1 MIILIRYSQVSTPY
15 SLLPTPYSLLPTPYS
30 LLPTPYS
37 LLPKKMST
45 IDPETYRYFL
55 GEAQDLLQ
63 VIEQHLLA
71 LKPDKPKN
79 QLYDLMRATHT
90 LKGAAAN
97 VQQDTIKSVAHYLE
111 DVFRAMLAPEA
122 TIDTELETL
131 LFEGYQCL
139 RMALTAEMTGEL
151 SKNTEIINRAAGVF
165 AKLQAKLG
173 DCFDYQASL
182 PTSAE
187 LGFDIVQS
195 IFEVGVKQ
203 RIDHLASLLKVES
216 SEGLQVG
223 RLKVE
228 SSEGL
233 QVGRLDVESSE
244 GLQVGRLDV
253 ESSEG
258 LQVGR
263 LDVESSEGL
272 QVGRLQVESF
282 PDNLEPWSK
291 GHATRTTNTN
301 LQPNHLQP
309 WPIGHATR
317 TTETN
322 LQPNHL
328 QPPTQTN
335 LQPNHLQPPTE
346 TNLQPANLQ
355 PWPIGHATRTT
366 ETNLQPWP
374 IGHAT
379 RTTPDYDKATLIEIA
394 DTLREQAEI
403 FVGLGESLSLP
414 GFKAIA
420 EHTLR
425 ALDAQP
431 EQVME
436 IAKIA
441 LRNFQEA
448 HTAVLAGD
456 RTRGGN
462 PSLPLQQL
470 AGSQEELQVEG
481 SPSLQ
486 VEGWKVEGWNVEGCL
501 ENLGQK
507 ATLREQPATQTQLGQ
522 KATLSEQPSTQTNL
536 KPATETNLQPANLQP
551 ANLQP
556 ANLGQKATLRE
567 QPSPPIDE
575 LLEETFGNISLAQ
588 EQANQVFP
596 EEESLEPDSIL
607 PDSIFPDTIF
617 LDESSET
624 LATDNLNQAQTDP
637 KQESELAV
645 NPESVKELKEISIS
659 PSDRESAEAGVPL
672 LADGSIKTSATVRVD
687 LDGLKHLSHLV
698 GELLINQNQLGWQ
711 DENCQGVVEKLSNW
725 LKQHRQTLTQL
736 RTQLKKHSS
745 DQQISKLWDSAWE
758 ETLQLTQATED
769 LSLLATTAAAS
780 VEREQRLSNQ
790 LRDTLQSVRTIPL
803 EHLLKSFPS
812 MVQQLSNVHH
822 KSAELT
828 LSVTNVLID
837 KTIANHLYD
846 ALLHLV
852 RNGFD
857 HGIESS
863 EVRQERGKPAIGKIE
878 IRAFYQGNRTII
890 EVTDDGQGLDLEKIY
905 NRAVETN
912 LLSVEHLEAL
922 GESPEPNQLLDLLC
936 QPGFSTVSQINEL
949 SGRGI
954 GLDVVRSQLQR
965 INGRV
970 KVRFQP
976 GQGTTFC
983 LQIQEALRN
992 ARVLVVQASQGVY
1005 GFVAN
1010 DIEQIV
1016 LPASEQIQ
1024 MVSDQKILN
1033 WHHRGNEYSTPVYQ
1047 LSSLLEYSSQQVST
1061 LPAWNPL
1068 LTKPQQINPVLLMNT
1083 GEAWVGLE
1091 VEQVL
1096 EEQELVIKQL
1106 SNAIAYPPYVYGC
1119 SILADGRLTL
1129 VIDGTGLL
1137 NYVQQLP
1144 QSQRSLLKVGRL
1156 KVGRL
1161 KVEGSEELK
1170 VGRLKV
1176 EGSEELKVSRLK
1188 VEGSEELKVSRLKVE
1203 GSEELKVSRL
1213 NVVRVRAASALP
1225 KAWPKGQGFPDKLQP
1240 NHRQADNLPYSN
1252 AKGEQ
1257 PDNLQPNNLQPANLP
1272 YSNAKGEQPGN
1283 LSKTFLVVDDSITE
1297 RQNLSLIL
1305 ERNGNQVLQAK
1316 DGLEAIELLR
1326 KSNGVDLIICD
1337 LEMPRLNGLEFLSLS
1352 HQEPVLADIPIIML
1366 TSRSQEKYKQLATEL
1381 GAMAYLTKPYLDE
1394 DILATLTNVLRM
1406 KDELYIAKGTGNRE
1420 QGTGNRE

>member
-30 LLPTPYS
+30 LLP
-37 LLPKKMST
+37 KKMST
-45 IDPETYRYFL
+45 IDPETYQYFL

-63 VIEQHLLA
+63 VIEQDLLA
-71 LKPDKPKN
+71 LTPDKPKN

-131 LFEGYQCL
+131 MFEGYQCL

-151 SKNTEIINRAAGVF
+151 NKNTEIINRAAGVF

-173 DCFDYQASL
+173 NCFDYQASL

-195 IFEVGVKQ
+195 IFELGVKQ
-203 RIDHLASLLKVES
+203 RIDHLASLLKV
-216 SEGLQVG
+216 G
-223 RLKVE
+223 RLFAKRGLLAKVE

-233 QVGRLDVESSE
+233 QVDRLFAKRGQKAKVESSQ
-244 GLQVGRLDV
+244 GLQVGRLFAKR
-253 ESSEG
+253 G
-258 LQVGR
+258 QKAK
-263 LDVESSEGL
+263 
-272 QVGRLQVESF
+272 VESF
-282 PDNLEPWSK
+282 PDNLQPS
-291 GHATRTTNTN
+291 TNTN
-301 LQPNHLQP
+301 LGQKATLREQPSTN
-309 WPIGHATR
+309 
-317 TTETN
+317 TN
-322 LQPNHL
+322 LGQKATLREQPSTN
-328 QPPTQTN
+328 TN
-335 LQPNHLQPPTE
+335 LGQKATLREQPSTQ
-346 TNLQPANLQ
+346 TNLQPANLE
-355 PWPIGHATRTT
+355 PP
-366 ETNLQPWP
+366 
-374 IGHAT
+374 
-379 RTTPDYDKATLIEIA
+379 TPDHDKATLIEIA
-394 DTLREQAEI
+394 ETLREQGEI
-403 FVGLGESLSLP
+403 FVGLGESLNLP

-420 EHTLR
+420 EHTLK
-425 ALDAQP
+425 ALDANP

-441 LRNFQEA
+441 LTNFQEA

-462 PSLPLQQL
+462 PSLALQQL
-470 AGSQEELQVEG
+470 AGSQEELQVVREAWPIG
-481 SPSLQ
+481 Q
-486 VEGWKVEGWNVEGCL
+486 GWNVEGSQSL
-501 ENLGQK
+501 KVEGSQSLKVEGSQSLNVVREAWPIGHATRTTNTNLPYSNAKG
-507 ATLREQPATQTQLGQ
+507 
-522 KATLSEQPSTQTNL
+522 EQPSTNN
-536 KPATETNLQPANLQP
+536 NLQPSTNNNLQP
-551 ANLQP
+551 STNNNL
-556 ANLGQKATLRE
+556 

-588 EQANQVFP
+588 EQGNQVFP
-596 EEESLEPDSIL
+596 EEEYLEPDSIL

-617 LDESSET
+617 LDEYSET
-624 LATDNLNQAQTDP
+624 VATDNLNQAQTDP

-645 NPESVKELKEISIS
+645 NPESAKELNQISIS
-659 PSDRESAEAGVPL
+659 PPDRESAEAGVPL

-687 LDGLKHLSHLV
+687 LESLKHLSHLV

-745 DQQISKLWDSAWE
+745 NQQISKLWDSAWE

-780 VEREQRLSNQ
+780 VEREQRLSTQ

-822 KSAELT
+822 KSAKLT
-828 LSVTNVLID
+828 LSVTNVLVD

-905 NRAVETN
+905 HRAVETN

-1010 DIEQIV
+1010 EIEQIL

-1047 LSSLLEYSSQQVST
+1047 LLSLLEYSSQQGST
-1061 LPAWNPL
+1061 VPAWNPL
-1068 LTKPQQINPVLLMNT
+1068 LTKPQEINPILLMNT
-1083 GEAWVGLE
+1083 GEGWVGLE

-1119 SILADGRLTL
+1119 SILADGRLIL

-1137 NYVQQLP
+1137 KYVQQLH
-1144 QSQRSLLKVGRL
+1144 QSQRSLL

-1213 NVVRVRAASALP
+1213 KVEGSEELKVSRLKVEGSEELKVSRLNVVRVRAAEAEGHATRTALP

-1240 NHRQADNLPYSN
+1240 NHRQPDNLPYSN

-1283 LSKTFLVVDDSITE
+1283 LYKTFLVVDDSITE

-1326 KSNGVDLIICD
+1326 KSDGVDLIICD
-1337 LEMPRLNGLEFLSLS
+1337 LEMPRLNGIEFRVIALKESDKIRVHLSFVRLK
-1352 HQEPVLADIPIIML
+1352 L
-1366 TSRSQEKYKQLATEL
+1366 K
-1381 GAMAYLTKPYLDE
+1381 
-1394 DILATLTNVLRM
+1394 
-1406 KDELYIAKGTGNRE
+1406 IAR
-1420 QGTGNRE
+1420 

>member
-1 MIILIRYSQVSTPY
+1 MVFATSNYKVNSSFLPR
-15 SLLPTPYSLLPTPYS
+15 LPTPDSRLPTPD
-30 LLPTPYS
+30 P

-45 IDPETYRYFL
+45 IDPETYQYFL

-63 VIEQHLLA
+63 VIEQNLLA
-71 LKPDKPKN
+71 LTPNKPKN

-97 VQQDTIKSVAHYLE
+97 VRQDTIKSVAHYLE

-203 RIDHLASLLKVES
+203 RIDHLASLLKVGRLQVEGS
-216 SEGLQVG
+216 QGLQVS
-223 RLKVE
+223 RLNVE
-228 SSEGL
+228 SSQGL
-233 QVGRLDVESSE
+233 QVDRLK
-244 GLQVGRLDV
+244 
-253 ESSEG
+253 
-258 LQVGR
+258 
-263 LDVESSEGL
+263 
-272 QVGRLQVESF
+272 VESF
-282 PDNLEPWSK
+282 PDNLEP
-291 GHATRTTNTN
+291 TLRERQRRTTNTN
-301 LQPNHLQP
+301 LQPS
-309 WPIGHATR
+309 
-317 TTETN
+317 
-322 LQPNHL
+322 
-328 QPPTQTN
+328 
-335 LQPNHLQPPTE
+335 TE
-346 TNLQPANLQ
+346 TNLQPANLEPTLRERQ
-355 PWPIGHATRTT
+355 RRTT
-366 ETNLQPWP
+366 NTNLQPS
-374 IGHAT
+374 
-379 RTTPDYDKATLIEIA
+379 TPDYDKAKLIEIA
-394 DTLREQAEI
+394 ETLREQGEI
-403 FVGLGESLSLP
+403 FVGLGESLNLP

-420 EHTLR
+420 EHTLK
-425 ALDAQP
+425 ALDAHP

-448 HTAVLAGD
+448 HTVVLAGD

-462 PSLPLQQL
+462 PSLPLQEL
-470 AGSQEELQVEG
+470 AGSQEELQVVREAWPKGQGGKVEG
-481 SPSLQ
+481 SQSLK
-486 VEGWKVEGWNVEGCL
+486 VEGSQSLKVEGSQSLNVEGWNVEGFPDKL
-501 ENLGQK
+501 
-507 ATLREQPATQTQLGQ
+507 
-522 KATLSEQPSTQTNL
+522 QPSTNTNL
-536 KPATETNLQPANLQP
+536 QPSTNTNLQPSTNTNLQPSTNTNLQPSTNTNLQPANLQP
-551 ANLQP
+551 ANL
-556 ANLGQKATLRE
+556 KSATAL
-567 QPSPPIDE
+567 DE
-575 LLEETFGNISLAQ
+575 LLEETFGNIPLAQ
-588 EQANQVFP
+588 QQTNQVFP
-596 EEESLEPDSIL
+596 EEESLEGDSIL

-624 LATDNLNQAQTDP
+624 VATDNLNQAQTDS

-645 NPESVKELKEISIS
+645 NSESGKEVNQISMS
-659 PSDRESAEAGVPL
+659 PPDRESGEAGVPS
-672 LADGSIKTSATVRVD
+672 LAEGSIKTSATVRVD
-687 LDGLKHLSHLV
+687 LDSLKHLSHLV

-725 LKQHRQTLTQL
+725 LKQHRHTLTQL

-745 DQQISKLWDSAWE
+745 NQQISRLWDSAWE

-780 VEREQRLSNQ
+780 VEREQRLSTQ

-863 EVRQERGKPAIGKIE
+863 EVRQQRGKPAIGKIE

-970 KVRFQP
+970 KIRFQP

-1005 GFVAN
+1005 GFVGN
-1010 DIEQIV
+1010 DIEHIV

-1068 LTKPQQINPVLLMNT
+1068 LTKPQEINPILLMAT
-1083 GEAWVGLE
+1083 GEGWVGLE

-1106 SNAIAYPPYVYGC
+1106 SNAIAYPSYVYGC

-1144 QSQRSLLKVGRL
+1144 QSQPSLFQVGSSQSLKVS
-1156 KVGRL
+1156 RL
-1161 KVEGSEELK
+1161 KVEGSQ
-1170 VGRLKV
+1170 
-1176 EGSEELKVSRLK
+1176 ELKVSRLK
-1188 VEGSEELKVSRLKVE
+1188 VEGSQELKVSRLKV
-1203 GSEELKVSRL
+1203 
-1213 NVVRVRAASALP
+1213 VRE
-1225 KAWPKGQGFPDKLQP
+1225 AWPFGQGFPDKLQAD
-1240 NHRQADNLPYSN
+1240 HR
-1252 AKGEQ
+1252 Q
-1257 PDNLQPNNLQPANLP
+1257 PDNLQPDNLQPANL
-1272 YSNAKGEQPGN
+1272 QPANLQPANLQPANLQPANLQPANLQPANLQPANLQPANLQPANLQPAN

-1326 KSNGVDLIICD
+1326 KSDGVDLIICD

-1352 HQEPVLADIPIIML
+1352 HQEPALADIPIIML

-1381 GAMAYLTKPYLDE
+1381 GAMAYVTKPYLDE
-1394 DILATLTNVLRM
+1394 EILATINKAVSGQRSAVSCQTN
-1406 KDELYIAKGTGNRE
+1406 A
-1420 QGTGNRE
+1420 

>member
-1 MIILIRYSQVSTPY
+1 MRRIFVQVSY
-15 SLLPTPYSLLPTPYS
+15 PYS

-45 IDPETYRYFL
+45 IDPETYQYFL

-71 LKPDKPKN
+71 LTPDKPKN

-97 VQQDTIKSVAHYLE
+97 VRQETIKSVAHYLE

-203 RIDHLASLLKVES
+203 RIDHLASLLKV
-216 SEGLQVG
+216 GRLQVG

-233 QVGRLDVESSE
+233 QVGRLDVESS
-244 GLQVGRLDV
+244 Q
-253 ESSEG
+253 
-258 LQVGR
+258 
-263 LDVESSEGL
+263 GL
-272 QVGRLQVESF
+272 QVGRLQVESSQGLQVDRLKVESF
-282 PDNLEPWSK
+282 PDNLEPWPI

-301 LQPNHLQP
+301 LPYSNAKGEQPSTN
-309 WPIGHATR
+309 
-317 TTETN
+317 TN
-322 LQPNHL
+322 LPYSNAKGEQPSTN
-328 QPPTQTN
+328 TN
-335 LQPNHLQPPTE
+335 LPYSNAKGEQPSTN
-346 TNLQPANLQ
+346 TNLGQKATLSAKPTLREREQPANLE
-355 PWPIGHATRTT
+355 PP
-366 ETNLQPWP
+366 
-374 IGHAT
+374 
-379 RTTPDYDKATLIEIA
+379 TPDTDKATLIEIA

-403 FVGLGESLSLP
+403 FVGLGESLNLP

-420 EHTLR
+420 ENTLK
-425 ALDAQP
+425 ALDANP
-431 EQVME
+431 EQVMA

-441 LRNFQEA
+441 LTNFQEA

-462 PSLPLQQL
+462 PSLALQQL

-481 SPSLQ
+481 CP
-486 VEGWKVEGWNVEGCL
+486 VEGSQSLKVVREAWPKGQGSQSLNVVREAWPKGQGSQSLNVVREAWPKGQGSQSLNVVREAWPKGQGSQSLNVEGWNVEGCL
-501 ENLGQK
+501 ENLEPWPIGH
-507 ATLREQPATQTQLGQ
+507 ATRT
-522 KATLSEQPSTQTNL
+522 TQTNL
-536 KPATETNLQPANLQP
+536 EPSSNNNLQPSTN
-551 ANLQP
+551 N
-556 ANLGQKATLRE
+556 NF
-567 QPSPPIDE
+567 QPSTNIDE

-596 EEESLEPDSIL
+596 EEESLEPDSIP

-624 LATDNLNQAQTDP
+624 VATDNLNQPQTDP
-637 KQESELAV
+637 QQESELAV
-645 NPESVKELKEISIS
+645 NPESGKEVKQISMS
-659 PSDRESAEAGVPL
+659 LPDRESAEADVPS
-672 LADGSIKTSATVRVD
+672 LAEGSIKTSATVRVD
-687 LDGLKHLSHLV
+687 LDSLKHLSHLV

-725 LKQHRQTLTQL
+725 LKQHRHTLTQL
-736 RTQLKKHSS
+736 RTQLKKHSCN
-745 DQQISKLWDSAWE
+745 QQISKLWDSAWE

-780 VEREQRLSNQ
+780 VEREQRLSTQ
-790 LRDTLQSVRTIPL
+790 LRDTLQSAQTIPL

-822 KSAELT
+822 KSAEFT
-828 LSVTNVLID
+828 LSVTNVLVD
-837 KTIANHLYD
+837 KTIADHLYD

-863 EVRQERGKPAIGKIE
+863 EVRQQRGKSAIGKIE

-912 LLSVEHLEAL
+912 LLSIEQLEAL
-922 GESPEPNQLLDLLC
+922 GQSPEPNQLLDLLC

-970 KVRFQP
+970 KVRSQP
-976 GQGTTFC
+976 GLGTTFS

-992 ARVLVVQASQGVY
+992 ARVLVVQANQGVY

-1010 DIEQIV
+1010 DVEQIV

-1033 WHHRGNEYSTPVYQ
+1033 WHHRGNEYSTPIYQ
-1047 LSSLLEYSSQQVST
+1047 LSSLLEDSSQQVST

-1068 LTKPQQINPVLLMNT
+1068 LTKPQEMNPVLLMGT
-1083 GEAWVGLE
+1083 PEGWVGLE

-1106 SNAIAYPPYVYGC
+1106 PNAIAYPPYVYGC

-1144 QSQRSLLKVGRL
+1144 QSQPSLSKVGRL
-1156 KVGRL
+1156 FAKRGLLAKV
-1161 KVEGSEELK
+1161 KGSP
-1170 VGRLKV
+1170 
-1176 EGSEELKVSRLK
+1176 ELKVSRLK
-1188 VEGSEELKVSRLKVE
+1188 V
-1203 GSEELKVSRL
+1203 
-1213 NVVRVRAASALP
+1213 VRE
-1225 KAWPKGQGFPDKLQP
+1225 AWPIGQSSPDKLQP
-1240 NHRQADNLPYSN
+1240 DHRQSDHLPYSK
-1252 AKGEQ
+1252 AKAEQ
-1257 PDNLQPNNLQPANLP
+1257 PANLQPANL
-1272 YSNAKGEQPGN
+1272 QPANLQPANLQPANLQPANLQPANLQPAN

-1305 ERNGNQVLQAK
+1305 ERNGNQVVQAK

-1326 KSNGVDLIICD
+1326 KSHGVDLIICD
-1337 LEMPRLNGLEFLSLS
+1337 LEMPRLNGLELLSLS
-1352 HQEPVLADIPIIML
+1352 HQEPALADIPIIML
-1366 TSRSQEKYKQLATEL
+1366 TSRSQKKYKQLATEL

-1394 DILATLTNVLRM
+1394 EILATINNVLRM
-1406 KDELYIAKGTGNRE
+1406 KDELYIAKGTENRE
-1420 QGTGNRE
+1420 QGIGNRESGIGNRE

>member
-1 MIILIRYSQVSTPY
+1 
-15 SLLPTPYSLLPTPYS
+15 
-30 LLPTPYS
+30 
-37 LLPKKMST
+37 MST
-45 IDPETYRYFL
+45 IDPETYQYFL

-71 LKPDKPKN
+71 LTPNKPKN

-97 VQQDTIKSVAHYLE
+97 VRQETIKSVAHYLE

-203 RIDHLASLLKVES
+203 RIDHLASLLQVDRLDVES
-216 SEGLQVG
+216 SQ
-223 RLKVE
+223 
-228 SSEGL
+228 GL
-233 QVGRLDVESSE
+233 QVGRLDVESSQ
-244 GLQVGRLDV
+244 GLQVDRLN
-253 ESSEG
+253 
-258 LQVGR
+258 
-263 LDVESSEGL
+263 
-272 QVGRLQVESF
+272 VESF
-282 PDNLEPWSK
+282 PDNLQPS
-291 GHATRTTNTN
+291 TNTN
-301 LQPNHLQP
+301 LQPSTN
-309 WPIGHATR
+309 
-317 TTETN
+317 TN
-322 LQPNHL
+322 LEPSTN
-328 QPPTQTN
+328 TN
-335 LQPNHLQPPTE
+335 LEPSTN
-346 TNLQPANLQ
+346 TNLQPA
-355 PWPIGHATRTT
+355 
-366 ETNLQPWP
+366 NLQPWP

-394 DTLREQAEI
+394 ETLREQAEI
-403 FVGLGESLSLP
+403 FVGLGESLNLP

-420 EHTLR
+420 ENTLK
-425 ALDAQP
+425 ALDANP
-431 EQVME
+431 EQVMA

-441 LRNFQEA
+441 LTNFQEA

-462 PSLPLQQL
+462 PSLALQQL
-470 AGSQEELQVEG
+470 AGSEEELQVEG
-481 SPSLQ
+481 SQSLK
-486 VEGWKVEGWNVEGCL
+486 VEGSQSLKVEGSQSLKVEGSQSLKVEGSQSLKVEGWNVEGCL
-501 ENLGQK
+501 ENLEPWPKGH
-507 ATLREQPATQTQLGQ
+507 ATRTTQ
-522 KATLSEQPSTQTNL
+522 
-536 KPATETNLQPANLQP
+536 TNLQPANLQP

-556 ANLGQKATLRE
+556 ANLEPWPKGHATRTTQTNL
-567 QPSPPIDE
+567 QPSTNNNLQPSTNNNLQPSTNNNLQPSTNNNFQPSTNIDE

-596 EEESLEPDSIL
+596 EEESVERDSIL

-624 LATDNLNQAQTDP
+624 VATDNLNQAQTDP
-637 KQESELAV
+637 QQESELAV
-645 NPESVKELKEISIS
+645 NPESGKEVKQISMS
-659 PSDRESAEAGVPL
+659 LPDRESAEADVPS
-672 LADGSIKTSATVRVD
+672 LAEGSIKTSATVRVD
-687 LDGLKHLSHLV
+687 LDSLKHLSHLV

-725 LKQHRQTLTQL
+725 LKQHRHTLTQL

-745 DQQISKLWDSAWE
+745 NQQISKLWDAAWE

-780 VEREQRLSNQ
+780 VEREQRLSTQ
-790 LRDTLQSVRTIPL
+790 LRDTLQSAQTIPL

-822 KSAELT
+822 KSAEFT
-828 LSVTNVLID
+828 LSVTNVLVD
-837 KTIANHLYD
+837 KTIADHLYD

-863 EVRQERGKPAIGKIE
+863 EVRQQRGKSAIGKIE

-912 LLSVEHLEAL
+912 LLSIEQLEAL
-922 GESPEPNQLLDLLC
+922 GQSPEPNQLLDLLC

-970 KVRFQP
+970 KVRSQP
-976 GQGTTFC
+976 GLGTTFS

-992 ARVLVVQASQGVY
+992 ARVLVVQANQGVY

-1010 DIEQIV
+1010 DVEQIV

-1033 WHHRGNEYSTPVYQ
+1033 WHHRGNEYSTPIYQ
-1047 LSSLLEYSSQQVST
+1047 LSSLLEDSSQQVST

-1068 LTKPQQINPVLLMNT
+1068 LTKPQEMNPVLLMGT
-1083 GEAWVGLE
+1083 AEGWVGLE

-1106 SNAIAYPPYVYGC
+1106 PNAIAYPPYVYGC

-1144 QSQRSLLKVGRL
+1144 QSQPSLS
-1156 KVGRL
+1156 
-1161 KVEGSEELK
+1161 KVESSPELK
-1170 VGRLKV
+1170 VN
-1176 EGSEELKVSRLK
+1176 
-1188 VEGSEELKVSRLKVE
+1188 
-1203 GSEELKVSRL
+1203 RL
-1213 NVVRVRAASALP
+1213 NVVREP
-1225 KAWPKGQGFPDKLQP
+1225 WPIGQGFPELKVNRLNVESSPDKLKAD
-1240 NHRQADNLPYSN
+1240 HRQPDH
-1252 AKGEQ
+1252 GQ
-1257 PDNLQPNNLQPANLP
+1257 PATNNNLQPANLQP
-1272 YSNAKGEQPGN
+1272 DHRQPANLQPSTNTNLGQKATLREQPANLQPSTNTNLGQKATLREQPANLQPANLQPANLQPANLQPANLQPSTNTNLQPANLQPANLHGN

-1305 ERNGNQVLQAK
+1305 ERNGNQVVQAK

-1326 KSNGVDLIICD
+1326 KSHGVDLIICD
-1337 LEMPRLNGLEFLSLS
+1337 LEMPRLNGLELLSLS
-1352 HQEPVLADIPIIML
+1352 HQEPALADIPIIML
-1366 TSRSQEKYKQLATEL
+1366 TSRSQKKYKQLATEL

-1394 DILATLTNVLRM
+1394 EILATINNVLRM
-1406 KDELYIAKGTGNRE
+1406 KDELYIAKGTENRE
-1420 QGTGNRE
+1420 QGIGNRE

>member
-1 MIILIRYSQVSTPY
+1 
-15 SLLPTPYSLLPTPYS
+15 
-30 LLPTPYS
+30 
-37 LLPKKMST
+37 MST
-45 IDPETYRYFL
+45 IDPETYQYFL

-71 LKPDKPKN
+71 LTPDKPKN

-97 VQQDTIKSVAHYLE
+97 VRQETIKSVAHYLE

-203 RIDHLASLLKVES
+203 RIDHLASLLKVGSSEGLQVEGWNVEGS
-216 SEGLQVG
+216 SELQVGRLDVEGSEGLQVG
-223 RLKVE
+223 RLDVE
-228 SSEGL
+228 GSEGL
-233 QVGRLDVESSE
+233 QVGRLDVES
-244 GLQVGRLDV
+244 
-253 ESSEG
+253 
-258 LQVGR
+258 
-263 LDVESSEGL
+263 
-272 QVGRLQVESF
+272 F
-282 PDNLEPWSK
+282 PDNLEPATEINLEPSTKTNLPYSNALGEQPNHLEPWPI
-291 GHATRTTNTN
+291 GHASRTTNTN
-301 LQPNHLQP
+301 LQPANLGLLATLREQP
-309 WPIGHATR
+309 S
-317 TTETN
+317 
-322 LQPNHL
+322 
-328 QPPTQTN
+328 TQ
-335 LQPNHLQPPTE
+335 
-346 TNLQPANLQ
+346 TNLQPANLE
-355 PWPIGHATRTT
+355 PST
-366 ETNLQPWP
+366 ETNLEPP
-374 IGHAT
+374 
-379 RTTPDYDKATLIEIA
+379 TPDHDKATLIEIA
-394 DTLREQAEI
+394 ETLREQAEI
-403 FVGLGESLSLP
+403 FVGLGESLNLP

-420 EHTLR
+420 ENTLK
-425 ALDAQP
+425 ALDANP
-431 EQVME
+431 EQVMA

-441 LRNFQEA
+441 LTNFQEA

-462 PSLPLQQL
+462 PSLALQQL

-481 SPSLQ
+481 CP
-486 VEGWKVEGWNVEGCL
+486 VEGSQSLKVVREAWPKGQGSQSLKVVREAWPKGQGSQSLKVVREAWPKGQGSQSLNVEGWNVEGCL
-501 ENLGQK
+501 ENLQPWPKGH
-507 ATLREQPATQTQLGQ
+507 ATRTTQ
-522 KATLSEQPSTQTNL
+522 
-536 KPATETNLQPANLQP
+536 TNLQPANLQP
-551 ANLQP
+551 ANQEP
-556 ANLGQKATLRE
+556 STQTNQEPWPKGHATRTTQTNQE
-567 QPSPPIDE
+567 PSTNNNQEPSTNNNFQPSTNIDE

-596 EEESLEPDSIL
+596 EEESLEPDSIP

-624 LATDNLNQAQTDP
+624 VATDNLNQPQTDP
-637 KQESELAV
+637 QQESELVV
-645 NPESVKELKEISIS
+645 NPESAKEVKQISMS
-659 PSDRESAEAGVPL
+659 PPDRESAEADVPS
-672 LADGSIKTSATVRVD
+672 LAEGSIKTSATVRVD
-687 LDGLKHLSHLV
+687 LDSLKHLSHLV

-725 LKQHRQTLTQL
+725 LKQHRHTLTQL

-745 DQQISKLWDSAWE
+745 NQQISKLWDAAWE

-780 VEREQRLSNQ
+780 VEREQRLSTQ
-790 LRDTLQSVRTIPL
+790 LRDTLQSAQTIPL

-822 KSAELT
+822 KSAEFT
-828 LSVTNVLID
+828 LSVTNVLVD
-837 KTIANHLYD
+837 KTIADHLYD

-863 EVRQERGKPAIGKIE
+863 EVRQQRGKSAIGKIE

-912 LLSVEHLEAL
+912 LLSIEQLEAL
-922 GESPEPNQLLDLLC
+922 GQSPEPNQLLDLLC

-970 KVRFQP
+970 KVRSQA
-976 GQGTTFC
+976 GLGTTFS

-992 ARVLVVQASQGVY
+992 ARVLVVQANQGVY

-1010 DIEQIV
+1010 DVEQIV

-1033 WHHRGNEYSTPVYQ
+1033 WHHRGNEYSTPIYQ
-1047 LSSLLEYSSQQVST
+1047 LSSLLEDSSQQVST

-1068 LTKPQQINPVLLMNT
+1068 LTKPQEMNPVLLMGT
-1083 GEAWVGLE
+1083 AEGWVGLE

-1106 SNAIAYPPYVYGC
+1106 PNAIAYPPYVYGC

-1144 QSQRSLLKVGRL
+1144 QSQPSLSKVS
-1156 KVGRL
+1156 RL
-1161 KVEGSEELK
+1161 KVES
-1170 VGRLKV
+1170 
-1176 EGSEELKVSRLK
+1176 SEELKVSRLK
-1188 VEGSEELKVSRLKVE
+1188 I
-1203 GSEELKVSRL
+1203 
-1213 NVVRVRAASALP
+1213 VRE
-1225 KAWPKGQGFPDKLQP
+1225 AWPIGQGFPELKVNRLNVESSPDKLKAD
-1240 NHRQADNLPYSN
+1240 HRQPDH
-1252 AKGEQ
+1252 GQ
-1257 PDNLQPNNLQPANLP
+1257 PATNNNLQPANLQP
-1272 YSNAKGEQPGN
+1272 ANLQPANLQPANLQPANLQPANLQPANLQPANLQPANLQPANLQPANLGQKATLREQPANLHAN

-1305 ERNGNQVLQAK
+1305 ERNGNQVVQAK

-1326 KSNGVDLIICD
+1326 KSHGIDLIICD
-1337 LEMPRLNGLEFLSLS
+1337 LEMPRLNGLELLSLS
-1352 HQEPVLADIPIIML
+1352 HQEPALADLPIIML
-1366 TSRSQEKYKQLATEL
+1366 TSRSQKKYKQLATEL

-1394 DILATLTNVLRM
+1394 EILATINNVLRM
-1406 KDELYIAKGTGNRE
+1406 KDELYIAKGTENRE
-1420 QGTGNRE
+1420 QGIGNRE

>member
-1 MIILIRYSQVSTPY
+1 MVFATSNYKVNSSFLPR
-15 SLLPTPYSLLPTPYS
+15 LPTPDSRLPTPD
-30 LLPTPYS
+30 P

-45 IDPETYRYFL
+45 IDPETYQYFL

-63 VIEQHLLA
+63 VIEQNLLA
-71 LKPDKPKN
+71 LTPNKPKN

-97 VQQDTIKSVAHYLE
+97 VRQDTIKSVAHYLE

-203 RIDHLASLLKVES
+203 RIDHLASLLKV
-216 SEGLQVG
+216 G
-223 RLKVE
+223 

-253 ESSEG
+253 ESSQGSQVDRLHVESSQG

-263 LDVESSEGL
+263 LHVESSQGL
-272 QVGRLQVESF
+272 QVGRLHVESF
-282 PDNLEPWSK
+282 PDNLEPS
-291 GHATRTTNTN
+291 TETN
-301 LQPNHLQP
+301 LEPSTETNLEP
-309 WPIGHATR
+309 STETNLEPS
-317 TTETN
+317 TETN
-322 LQPNHL
+322 LQPS
-328 QPPTQTN
+328 
-335 LQPNHLQPPTE
+335 TE
-346 TNLQPANLQ
+346 TNLQPS
-355 PWPIGHATRTT
+355 
-366 ETNLQPWP
+366 
-374 IGHAT
+374 
-379 RTTPDYDKATLIEIA
+379 TPDYDKATLIEIA
-394 DTLREQAEI
+394 ETLREQGEI

-420 EHTLR
+420 ENTLK
-425 ALDAQP
+425 ALDAYP

-441 LRNFQEA
+441 LTNFQEA
-448 HTAVLAGD
+448 HTAVLGGD

-462 PSLPLQQL
+462 PSRGLQQL
-470 AGSQEELQVEG
+470 AGSQEELQVVREAWPKGQGWKVEG
-481 SPSLQ
+481 SQSLK
-486 VEGWKVEGWNVEGCL
+486 VEGSQSLKVEGSQSLKVEGSQSLNVEGWNVEGFPDKL
-501 ENLGQK
+501 
-507 ATLREQPATQTQLGQ
+507 
-522 KATLSEQPSTQTNL
+522 QPSTNTNL
-536 KPATETNLQPANLQP
+536 QPSTNTNLQPSTNTNLQPSTNTNLQPSTNTNLQPSTNTNLQPANLQP
-551 ANLQP
+551 ANL
-556 ANLGQKATLRE
+556 KSATAL
-567 QPSPPIDE
+567 DE
-575 LLEETFGNISLAQ
+575 LLEETFGNIPLAQ
-588 EQANQVFP
+588 QQTNQVFP
-596 EEESLEPDSIL
+596 EEESLEGDSIL

-624 LATDNLNQAQTDP
+624 VATDNLNQAQTDS

-645 NPESVKELKEISIS
+645 NSESGKEVNQISMS
-659 PSDRESAEAGVPL
+659 PPDRESGEAGVPS
-672 LADGSIKTSATVRVD
+672 LAEGSIKTSATVRVD
-687 LDGLKHLSHLV
+687 LDSLKHLSHLV

-725 LKQHRQTLTQL
+725 LKQHRHTLTQL

-745 DQQISKLWDSAWE
+745 NQQISKLWDSAWE

-780 VEREQRLSNQ
+780 VEREQRLSTQ
-790 LRDTLQSVRTIPL
+790 LRDTLQSARTIPL

-828 LSVTNVLID
+828 LSVSNVLVD
-837 KTIANHLYD
+837 KTIADYLYD

-863 EVRQERGKPAIGKIE
+863 EVRQQRGKPAIGKIE

-970 KVRFQP
+970 KVRFQQ
-976 GQGTTFC
+976 GLGTTFC

-1005 GFVAN
+1005 GFVGN

-1016 LPASEQIQ
+1016 LPASEHIQ
-1024 MVSDQKILN
+1024 MVNDQKILN

-1047 LSSLLEYSSQQVST
+1047 LSCLLEYSSQQVST

-1068 LTKPQQINPVLLMNT
+1068 LTKPQEINPILLMAS
-1083 GEAWVGLE
+1083 GDGWVGLE

-1144 QSQRSLLKVGRL
+1144 QSQPSLLKVG
-1156 KVGRL
+1156 
-1161 KVEGSEELK
+1161 SYQELK

-1176 EGSEELKVSRLK
+1176 VREAWPIGQGSEELKVSRLK
-1188 VEGSEELKVSRLKVE
+1188 VVREAWPIGQGSEELKVSRLKV
-1203 GSEELKVSRL
+1203 
-1213 NVVRVRAASALP
+1213 VRE
-1225 KAWPKGQGFPDKLQP
+1225 AWPFGQGFPDKLQP
-1240 NHRQADNLPYSN
+1240 DHRQPDNLQPANLPFSN

-1257 PDNLQPNNLQPANLP
+1257 PANLQPANLQP
-1272 YSNAKGEQPGN
+1272 ANLQPANLQPANLQPANLQPANLQPANLQPANLQPANLQPAK

-1305 ERNGNQVLQAK
+1305 ERNGNHVVQAK
-1316 DGLEAIELLR
+1316 DGWEAIELLR
-1326 KSNGVDLIICD
+1326 RSSGIDLIICD

-1352 HQEPVLADIPIIML
+1352 HQEPALADIPIIML
-1366 TSRSQEKYKQLATEL
+1366 TSRSQDKYKKLATEL
-1381 GAMAYLTKPYLDE
+1381 GAIAYLTKPYLDE
-1394 DILATLTNVLRM
+1394 DILATINKAVSGQRS
-1406 KDELYIAKGTGNRE
+1406 AVSGQPNA
-1420 QGTGNRE
+1420 

>member
-1 MIILIRYSQVSTPY
+1 
-15 SLLPTPYSLLPTPYS
+15 
-30 LLPTPYS
+30 
-37 LLPKKMST
+37 MST
-45 IDPETYRYFL
+45 IDPETYQYFL

-71 LKPDKPKN
+71 LTPDKPKN

-97 VQQDTIKSVAHYLE
+97 VRQETIKSVAHYLE

-203 RIDHLASLLKVES
+203 RIDHLASLLKV
-216 SEGLQVG
+216 GRLQVG
-223 RLKVE
+223 RLHVE
-228 SSEGL
+228 SSQGL
-233 QVGRLDVESSE
+233 QVGRLDVESSQ
-244 GLQVGRLDV
+244 GLQVDRLK
-253 ESSEG
+253 
-258 LQVGR
+258 
-263 LDVESSEGL
+263 
-272 QVGRLQVESF
+272 VESF
-282 PDNLEPWSK
+282 PDNLEPWPI

-309 WPIGHATR
+309 P
-317 TTETN
+317 TETN
-322 LQPNHL
+322 LQPS
-328 QPPTQTN
+328 
-335 LQPNHLQPPTE
+335 TE

-355 PWPIGHATRTT
+355 PST

-379 RTTPDYDKATLIEIA
+379 RTTPDTDKATLIEIA
-394 DTLREQAEI
+394 ETLREQGEI
-403 FVGLGESLSLP
+403 FVGLGESLNLP

-420 EHTLR
+420 ENTLK
-425 ALDAQP
+425 ALDANP
-431 EQVME
+431 EQVMA

-441 LRNFQEA
+441 LTNFQEA

-462 PSLPLQQL
+462 PSLALQQL

-481 SPSLQ
+481 
-486 VEGWKVEGWNVEGCL
+486 WNVEGWNVEGWNV
-501 ENLGQK
+501 EGWNVEGSKPWPKGHATRTTNNNLPYGNAK
-507 ATLREQPATQTQLGQ
+507 GEQPSTNNNLPYGNAKGEQPSTNNNLPYGNAKGEQPSTNNNLPYGNAKGEQPSTNNNLPYGNA
-522 KATLSEQPSTQTNL
+522 KGEQPSTQTNL
-536 KPATETNLQPANLQP
+536 QPSTQTNLQPSTQTNLQPANP
-551 ANLQP
+551 
-556 ANLGQKATLRE
+556 K
-567 QPSPPIDE
+567 PSPPIDE

-596 EEESLEPDSIL
+596 EEESLERDSIL

-624 LATDNLNQAQTDP
+624 VATDNLNQPQTDP
-637 KQESELAV
+637 QQESELAV
-645 NPESVKELKEISIS
+645 NPESGKEVKQISMS
-659 PSDRESAEAGVPL
+659 PPDRESAEADVPS
-672 LADGSIKTSATVRVD
+672 LAEGSIKTSATVRVD
-687 LDGLKHLSHLV
+687 LDSLKHLSHLV

-725 LKQHRQTLTQL
+725 LKQHRHTLTQL
-736 RTQLKKHSS
+736 RTQLKKHSCN
-745 DQQISKLWDSAWE
+745 QQISKLWDSAWE

-780 VEREQRLSNQ
+780 VEREQRLSTQ
-790 LRDTLQSVRTIPL
+790 LRDTLQSAQTIPL

-822 KSAELT
+822 KSAEFT
-828 LSVTNVLID
+828 LSVTNVLVD
-837 KTIANHLYD
+837 KTIADHLYD

-863 EVRQERGKPAIGKIE
+863 EVRQQRGKSAIGKIE

-912 LLSVEHLEAL
+912 LLSIEQLEAL
-922 GESPEPNQLLDLLC
+922 GQSPEPNQLLDLLC

-970 KVRFQP
+970 KVRSQP
-976 GQGTTFC
+976 GLGTTFC

-992 ARVLVVQASQGVY
+992 ARVLVVQANQGVY

-1010 DIEQIV
+1010 DVEQIV

-1033 WHHRGNEYSTPVYQ
+1033 WHHRGNEYSTPIYQ
-1047 LSSLLEYSSQQVST
+1047 LSSLLEDSSQQVST

-1068 LTKPQQINPVLLMNT
+1068 LTKPQQMNPVLLMGT
-1083 GEAWVGLE
+1083 PEGWVGLE

-1106 SNAIAYPPYVYGC
+1106 PNAIAYPPYVYGC

-1144 QSQRSLLKVGRL
+1144 QSQGSLSKVSRL
-1156 KVGRL
+1156 FAKRGLLAKV
-1161 KVEGSEELK
+1161 KGSP
-1170 VGRLKV
+1170 
-1176 EGSEELKVSRLK
+1176 ELKVSRLK
-1188 VEGSEELKVSRLKVE
+1188 V
-1203 GSEELKVSRL
+1203 
-1213 NVVRVRAASALP
+1213 VRE
-1225 KAWPKGQGFPDKLQP
+1225 AWPIGQSSPDKLQP
-1240 NHRQADNLPYSN
+1240 DHRQSDHLPYSK
-1252 AKGEQ
+1252 AKAEQ
-1257 PDNLQPNNLQPANLP
+1257 PANLQPANL
-1272 YSNAKGEQPGN
+1272 QPANLQPANLQPANLQPANLQPANLQPANLQPANLQPANLQPANLQPSTNTNLQPANLHGN

-1305 ERNGNQVLQAK
+1305 ERNGNQVVQAK

-1326 KSNGVDLIICD
+1326 KSHGIDLIICD
-1337 LEMPRLNGLEFLSLS
+1337 LEMPRLNGLELLSLS
-1352 HQEPVLADIPIIML
+1352 HQEPALADIPIIML
-1366 TSRSQEKYKQLATEL
+1366 TSRSQKKYKQLATEL

-1394 DILATLTNVLRM
+1394 EILATINNVLRM
-1406 KDELYIAKGTGNRE
+1406 KDELYVAKGTENREQEIGNRE
-1420 QGTGNRE
+1420 

>member
-1 MIILIRYSQVSTPY
+1 N
-15 SLLPTPYSLLPTPYS
+15 
-30 LLPTPYS
+30 
-37 LLPKKMST
+37 
-45 IDPETYRYFL
+45 
-55 GEAQDLLQ
+55 
-63 VIEQHLLA
+63 
-71 LKPDKPKN
+71 LKP
-79 QLYDLMRATHT
+79 
-90 LKGAAAN
+90 
-97 VQQDTIKSVAHYLE
+97 S
-111 DVFRAMLAPEA
+111 
-122 TIDTELETL
+122 
-131 LFEGYQCL
+131 
-139 RMALTAEMTGEL
+139 
-151 SKNTEIINRAAGVF
+151 
-165 AKLQAKLG
+165 
-173 DCFDYQASL
+173 
-182 PTSAE
+182 
-187 LGFDIVQS
+187 
-195 IFEVGVKQ
+195 
-203 RIDHLASLLKVES
+203 
-216 SEGLQVG
+216 
-223 RLKVE
+223 
-228 SSEGL
+228 
-233 QVGRLDVESSE
+233 
-244 GLQVGRLDV
+244 
-253 ESSEG
+253 
-258 LQVGR
+258 
-263 LDVESSEGL
+263 
-272 QVGRLQVESF
+272 
-282 PDNLEPWSK
+282 
-291 GHATRTTNTN
+291 TNNN
-301 LQPNHLQP
+301 LQPS
-309 WPIGHATR
+309 
-317 TTETN
+317 TN
-322 LQPNHL
+322 N
-328 QPPTQTN
+328 
-335 LQPNHLQPPTE
+335 
-346 TNLQPANLQ
+346 NLQPANL
-355 PWPIGHATRTT
+355 
-366 ETNLQPWP
+366 
-374 IGHAT
+374 
-379 RTTPDYDKATLIEIA
+379 K
-394 DTLREQAEI
+394 
-403 FVGLGESLSLP
+403 
-414 GFKAIA
+414 
-420 EHTLR
+420 
-425 ALDAQP
+425 
-431 EQVME
+431 
-436 IAKIA
+436 
-441 LRNFQEA
+441 
-448 HTAVLAGD
+448 
-456 RTRGGN
+456 
-462 PSLPLQQL
+462 
-470 AGSQEELQVEG
+470 
-481 SPSLQ
+481 
-486 VEGWKVEGWNVEGCL
+486 
-501 ENLGQK
+501 
-507 ATLREQPATQTQLGQ
+507 
-522 KATLSEQPSTQTNL
+522 
-536 KPATETNLQPANLQP
+536 
-551 ANLQP
+551 
-556 ANLGQKATLRE
+556 
-567 QPSPPIDE
+567 PSPPIDE

-711 DENCQGVVEKLSNW
+711 DENCQEVVEKLSNW

-745 DQQISKLWDSAWE
+745 NQQISKLWDAAWE

-863 EVRQERGKPAIGKIE
+863 EVRQQRGKPAIGKIE

-905 NRAVETN
+905 HRAVETN

-1129 VIDGTGLL
+1129 VIDGIGLL
-1137 NYVQQLP
+1137 KYVQQLH

-1156 KVGRL
+1156 KV
-1161 KVEGSEELK
+1161 EGSQELK

-1176 EGSEELKVSRLK
+1176 EGSQELKVGRLK
-1188 VEGSEELKVSRLKVE
+1188 VEGSQKLKVGRLKVE
-1203 GSEELKVSRL
+1203 GSQELKVGRL
-1213 NVVRVRAASALP
+1213 KVEGSPEKFQL
-1225 KAWPKGQGFPDKLQP
+1225 D
-1240 NHRQADNLPYSN
+1240 HRQPDH
-1252 AKGEQ
+1252 GQ
-1257 PDNLQPNNLQPANLP
+1257 PANKTNLQPANLQPANLP
-1272 YSNAKGEQPGN
+1272 YSNAKGEQPANLQPANLQPSTNTNLQPANLQPANLHAN

-1352 HQEPVLADIPIIML
+1352 HQEPVLANIPIIML

-1394 DILATLTNVLRM
+1394 EILATLTNVLRM

>member
-1 MIILIRYSQVSTPY
+1 MRLVLGIIIPLNYIALIILIRYSQVS
-15 SLLPTPYSLLPTPYS
+15 TPYSLLPTPYS

-45 IDPETYRYFL
+45 IDPETYQYFL

-63 VIEQHLLA
+63 VIEQDLLA
-71 LKPDKPKN
+71 LTPDKPKN

-131 LFEGYQCL
+131 MFEGYQCL

-151 SKNTEIINRAAGVF
+151 NKNTEIINRAAGVF

-173 DCFDYQASL
+173 NCFDYQASL

-195 IFEVGVKQ
+195 IFELGVKQ
-203 RIDHLASLLKVES
+203 RIDHLASLLKV
-216 SEGLQVG
+216 G
-223 RLKVE
+223 RLFAKRGLLAKVE

-233 QVGRLDVESSE
+233 QVDRLFAKRGQKAKVESSQ
-244 GLQVGRLDV
+244 GLQVGRLFAKR
-253 ESSEG
+253 G
-258 LQVGR
+258 QKAK
-263 LDVESSEGL
+263 
-272 QVGRLQVESF
+272 VESF
-282 PDNLEPWSK
+282 PDNLQPS
-291 GHATRTTNTN
+291 TNTN
-301 LQPNHLQP
+301 LGQKATLREQPSTN
-309 WPIGHATR
+309 
-317 TTETN
+317 TN
-322 LQPNHL
+322 LGQKATLREQPSTN
-328 QPPTQTN
+328 TN
-335 LQPNHLQPPTE
+335 LGQKATLREQPSTQ
-346 TNLQPANLQ
+346 TNLQPANLE
-355 PWPIGHATRTT
+355 PP
-366 ETNLQPWP
+366 
-374 IGHAT
+374 
-379 RTTPDYDKATLIEIA
+379 TPDHDKATLIEIA
-394 DTLREQAEI
+394 ETLREQGEI
-403 FVGLGESLSLP
+403 FVGLGESLNLP

-420 EHTLR
+420 EHTLK
-425 ALDAQP
+425 ALDANP

-441 LRNFQEA
+441 LTNFQEA

-462 PSLPLQQL
+462 PSLALQQL
-470 AGSQEELQVEG
+470 AGSQEELQVVREAWPIG
-481 SPSLQ
+481 Q
-486 VEGWKVEGWNVEGCL
+486 GWNVEGSQSL
-501 ENLGQK
+501 KVEGSQSLKVEGSQSLNVVREAWPIGHATRTTNTNLPYSNAKG
-507 ATLREQPATQTQLGQ
+507 
-522 KATLSEQPSTQTNL
+522 EQPSTNN
-536 KPATETNLQPANLQP
+536 NLQPSTNNNLQP
-551 ANLQP
+551 STNNNL
-556 ANLGQKATLRE
+556 

-588 EQANQVFP
+588 EQGNQVFP
-596 EEESLEPDSIL
+596 EEEYLEPDSIL

-617 LDESSET
+617 LDEYSET
-624 LATDNLNQAQTDP
+624 VATDNLNQAQTDP

-645 NPESVKELKEISIS
+645 NPESAKELNQISIS
-659 PSDRESAEAGVPL
+659 PPDRESAEAGVPL

-687 LDGLKHLSHLV
+687 LESLKHLSHLV

-745 DQQISKLWDSAWE
+745 NQQISKLWDSAWE

-780 VEREQRLSNQ
+780 VEREQRLSTQ

-822 KSAELT
+822 KSAKLT
-828 LSVTNVLID
+828 LSVTNVLVD

-905 NRAVETN
+905 HRAVETN

-1010 DIEQIV
+1010 EIEQIL

-1047 LSSLLEYSSQQVST
+1047 LLSLLEYSSQQGST
-1061 LPAWNPL
+1061 VPAWNPL
-1068 LTKPQQINPVLLMNT
+1068 LTKPQEINPILLMNT
-1083 GEAWVGLE
+1083 GEGWVGLE

-1119 SILADGRLTL
+1119 SILADGRLIL

-1137 NYVQQLP
+1137 KYVQQLH
-1144 QSQRSLLKVGRL
+1144 QSQRSLL

-1213 NVVRVRAASALP
+1213 KVEGSEELKVSRLKVEGSEELKVSRLNVVRVRAAEAEGHATRTALP

-1240 NHRQADNLPYSN
+1240 NHRQPDNLPYSN

-1283 LSKTFLVVDDSITE
+1283 LYKTFLVVDDSITE

-1326 KSNGVDLIICD
+1326 KSDGVDLIICD
-1337 LEMPRLNGLEFLSLS
+1337 LEMPRLNGIEFRVIALKESDKIRVHLSFVRLK
-1352 HQEPVLADIPIIML
+1352 L
-1366 TSRSQEKYKQLATEL
+1366 K
-1381 GAMAYLTKPYLDE
+1381 
-1394 DILATLTNVLRM
+1394 
-1406 KDELYIAKGTGNRE
+1406 IAR
-1420 QGTGNRE
+1420 

>member
-1 MIILIRYSQVSTPY
+1 
-15 SLLPTPYSLLPTPYS
+15 
-30 LLPTPYS
+30 
-37 LLPKKMST
+37 MST
-45 IDPETYRYFL
+45 IDPETYQYFL

-63 VIEQHLLA
+63 VIEQDLLA
-71 LKPDKPKN
+71 LTPDKPKN

-131 LFEGYQCL
+131 MFEGYQCL

-151 SKNTEIINRAAGVF
+151 NKNTEIINRAAGVF

-173 DCFDYQASL
+173 NCFDYQASL

-195 IFEVGVKQ
+195 IFELGVKQ
-203 RIDHLASLLKVES
+203 RIDHLASLLKV
-216 SEGLQVG
+216 G
-223 RLKVE
+223 RLFAKRGLLAKVE

-233 QVGRLDVESSE
+233 QVGRLFAKRGLLAKVESSQ

-253 ESSEG
+253 ES
-258 LQVGR
+258 
-263 LDVESSEGL
+263 
-272 QVGRLQVESF
+272 F
-282 PDNLEPWSK
+282 PDNLQPS
-291 GHATRTTNTN
+291 TNTN
-301 LQPNHLQP
+301 LQPSTN
-309 WPIGHATR
+309 
-317 TTETN
+317 TN
-322 LQPNHL
+322 LQPSTN
-328 QPPTQTN
+328 TN
-335 LQPNHLQPPTE
+335 LQPSTNTNLQPSTNTNLGQKATLREQPSTQ
-346 TNLQPANLQ
+346 TNLQPANLE
-355 PWPIGHATRTT
+355 PP
-366 ETNLQPWP
+366 
-374 IGHAT
+374 
-379 RTTPDYDKATLIEIA
+379 TPDHDKATLIEIA
-394 DTLREQAEI
+394 ETLREQGEI
-403 FVGLGESLSLP
+403 FVGLGESLNLP

-420 EHTLR
+420 EHTLK
-425 ALDAQP
+425 ALDANP

-441 LRNFQEA
+441 LTNFQEA

-462 PSLPLQQL
+462 PSLALQQL
-470 AGSQEELQVEG
+470 AGSQEELQVVREAWPKG
-481 SPSLQ
+481 Q
-486 VEGWKVEGWNVEGCL
+486 GWNVEGWNVEGWNVEGWNVEGSKPWPKGHATRTTNTNL
-501 ENLGQK
+501 EPSTNNNLGLSATLREQPSTNNNLQPSTNNNLQPSTNKNLQPSTNKNLQPSTNKNLQPSTNKNLQPSTQTNLGQK
-507 ATLREQPATQTQLGQ
+507 ATLREQP
-522 KATLSEQPSTQTNL
+522 STQ
-536 KPATETNLQPANLQP
+536 TNLQPANP
-551 ANLQP
+551 
-556 ANLGQKATLRE
+556 K
-567 QPSPPIDE
+567 PSPPIDE
-575 LLEETFGNISLAQ
+575 LLEETFGNIYLAQ

-596 EEESLEPDSIL
+596 EEEYLEPDSIL

-624 LATDNLNQAQTDP
+624 VATDNLNQAQTDP

-645 NPESVKELKEISIS
+645 NPESAKELNQISIS
-659 PSDRESAEAGVPL
+659 PPDRESAEAGVPL

-687 LDGLKHLSHLV
+687 LESLKHLSHLV

-745 DQQISKLWDSAWE
+745 NQQISKLWDSAWE

-780 VEREQRLSNQ
+780 VEREQRLSTQ

-822 KSAELT
+822 KSAKLT
-828 LSVTNVLID
+828 LSVTNVLVD

-905 NRAVETN
+905 HRAVETK

-976 GQGTTFC
+976 GLGTTFC

-992 ARVLVVQASQGVY
+992 ARVLVVQANERVY

-1010 DIEQIV
+1010 EIEQIL

-1047 LSSLLEYSSQQVST
+1047 LLSLLEYSSQQGST
-1061 LPAWNPL
+1061 VPAWNPL
-1068 LTKPQQINPVLLMNT
+1068 LTKPQEINPILLMNT
-1083 GEAWVGLE
+1083 GEGWVGLE

-1119 SILADGRLTL
+1119 SILADGRLIL

-1137 NYVQQLP
+1137 KYVQQLH
-1144 QSQRSLLKVGRL
+1144 QSQRSLL

-1213 NVVRVRAASALP
+1213 KVEGSEELKVSRLKVEGSEELKVSRLNVVRVRAAEAEGHATRTALP

-1240 NHRQADNLPYSN
+1240 NHRQPDNLPYSN

-1283 LSKTFLVVDDSITE
+1283 LYKTFLVVDDSITE

-1326 KSNGVDLIICD
+1326 KSDGVDLIICD
-1337 LEMPRLNGLEFLSLS
+1337 LEMPRLNGIEFLSLS
-1352 HQEPVLADIPIIML
+1352 HQDPALTDIPIIML

-1381 GAMAYLTKPYLDE
+1381 GAMAYLTKPYLE
-1394 DILATLTNVLRM
+1394 EEILATINKAVSGQQSAVSR
-1406 KDELYIAKGTGNRE
+1406 
-1420 QGTGNRE
+1420 Q

>member
-1 MIILIRYSQVSTPY
+1 
-15 SLLPTPYSLLPTPYS
+15 
-30 LLPTPYS
+30 
-37 LLPKKMST
+37 MST

-63 VIEQHLLA
+63 VIEQNLLA
-71 LKPDKPKN
+71 LTPDKPKN

-97 VQQDTIKSVAHYLE
+97 VRQDTIKSVAHYLE

-203 RIDHLASLLKVES
+203 RIDHLASLLKVGRLQVEGS
-216 SEGLQVG
+216 QGLQVS
-223 RLKVE
+223 RLNVE
-228 SSEGL
+228 SSQGL
-233 QVGRLDVESSE
+233 QVDRLK
-244 GLQVGRLDV
+244 
-253 ESSEG
+253 
-258 LQVGR
+258 
-263 LDVESSEGL
+263 
-272 QVGRLQVESF
+272 VESF
-282 PDNLEPWSK
+282 PDNLEP
-291 GHATRTTNTN
+291 TLRERQRRTTNTN
-301 LQPNHLQP
+301 LQPS
-309 WPIGHATR
+309 
-317 TTETN
+317 
-322 LQPNHL
+322 
-328 QPPTQTN
+328 
-335 LQPNHLQPPTE
+335 TE
-346 TNLQPANLQ
+346 TNLQPANLEPTLRERQ
-355 PWPIGHATRTT
+355 RRTT
-366 ETNLQPWP
+366 NTNLQPS
-374 IGHAT
+374 
-379 RTTPDYDKATLIEIA
+379 TPDYDKAKLIEIA
-394 DTLREQAEI
+394 ETLREQGEI
-403 FVGLGESLSLP
+403 FVGLGESLNLP

-420 EHTLR
+420 EHTLK
-425 ALDAQP
+425 ALDAHP

-448 HTAVLAGD
+448 HTVVLAGD

-462 PSLPLQQL
+462 PSLPLQEL
-470 AGSQEELQVEG
+470 AGSQEELQVIREAWPFGQG
-481 SPSLQ
+481 SKLLQ
-486 VEGWKVEGWNVEGCL
+486 VKGWKVEGWK
-501 ENLGQK
+501 ENL
-507 ATLREQPATQTQLGQ
+507 QPSTQTNLQPSTQTNLQ
-522 KATLSEQPSTQTNL
+522 PSTQTNLQPSTQTNLQPSTQTNLQPSTQTNLQPSTQTNLQPSTQTNL
-536 KPATETNLQPANLQP
+536 KPSTQTNLKPSTQTNLQPSTQTNLQP
-551 ANLQP
+551 STNNNLQP
-556 ANLGQKATLRE
+556 STQTNLGQKATLRE

-575 LLEETFGNISLAQ
+575 LLEETFGNIPLAQ
-588 EQANQVFP
+588 QKANQVFP
-596 EEESLEPDSIL
+596 EEEYLEPDSIL

-624 LATDNLNQAQTDP
+624 LATDNLNQAQTDS

-645 NPESVKELKEISIS
+645 NSESGKEVNQISMS
-659 PSDRESAEAGVPL
+659 PPDRESGEAGVPL
-672 LADGSIKTSATVRVD
+672 LAEGSIKTSATVRVD
-687 LDGLKHLSHLV
+687 LDSLKHLSHLV

-745 DQQISKLWDSAWE
+745 DQQISKLWDAAWE

-780 VEREQRLSNQ
+780 VEREQRLSTQ
-790 LRDTLQSVRTIPL
+790 LRDTLQSARTIPL

-863 EVRQERGKPAIGKIE
+863 EVRQQRGKPAIGKIE

-970 KVRFQP
+970 KIRFQP

-1005 GFVAN
+1005 GFVGN
-1010 DIEQIV
+1010 DIEHIV

-1068 LTKPQQINPVLLMNT
+1068 LTKPQEINPILLMAT
-1083 GEAWVGLE
+1083 GEGWVGLE

-1106 SNAIAYPPYVYGC
+1106 SNAIAYPSYVYGC

-1144 QSQRSLLKVGRL
+1144 QSQPSLFQVGSSQSLKVS
-1156 KVGRL
+1156 RL
-1161 KVEGSEELK
+1161 KVEGSQ
-1170 VGRLKV
+1170 
-1176 EGSEELKVSRLK
+1176 ELKVSRLK
-1188 VEGSEELKVSRLKVE
+1188 VEGSQELKVSRLKV
-1203 GSEELKVSRL
+1203 
-1213 NVVRVRAASALP
+1213 VRE
-1225 KAWPKGQGFPDKLQP
+1225 AWPFGQGFPDKLQAD
-1240 NHRQADNLPYSN
+1240 HR
-1252 AKGEQ
+1252 Q
-1257 PDNLQPNNLQPANLP
+1257 PDNLQPDNLQPANL
-1272 YSNAKGEQPGN
+1272 QPANLQPANLQPANLQPANLQPANLQPANLQPANLQPANLQPANLQPAN

-1326 KSNGVDLIICD
+1326 KSDGVDLIICD

-1352 HQEPVLADIPIIML
+1352 HQEPALADIPIIML

-1381 GAMAYLTKPYLDE
+1381 GAMAYVTKPYLDE
-1394 DILATLTNVLRM
+1394 EILATINKAVSGQRSAVSCQTN
-1406 KDELYIAKGTGNRE
+1406 A
-1420 QGTGNRE
+1420 

>member
-1 MIILIRYSQVSTPY
+1 MVFATSNYKVNSSFLPRLPRCAF
-15 SLLPTPYSLLPTPYS
+15 PTPYSLLPTPYS
-30 LLPTPYS
+30 LV
-37 LLPKKMST
+37 PKKMST
-45 IDPETYRYFL
+45 IDPETYQYFL

-71 LKPDKPKN
+71 LTPNKPKN

-97 VQQDTIKSVAHYLE
+97 VRQETIKSVAHYLE

-122 TIDTELETL
+122 TIDTEVETL

-139 RMALTAEMTGEL
+139 RMALTAQMTGEL

-203 RIDHLASLLKVES
+203 RIDHLASLL
-216 SEGLQVG
+216 QVD
-223 RLKVE
+223 
-228 SSEGL
+228 
-233 QVGRLDVESSE
+233 RLDVVRVRAAWPKGQSSQ
-244 GLQVGRLDV
+244 GLQIGRL
-253 ESSEG
+253 
-258 LQVGR
+258 
-263 LDVESSEGL
+263 
-272 QVGRLQVESF
+272 
-282 PDNLEPWSK
+282 
-291 GHATRTTNTN
+291 T
-301 LQPNHLQP
+301 
-309 WPIGHATR
+309 
-317 TTETN
+317 
-322 LQPNHL
+322 
-328 QPPTQTN
+328 
-335 LQPNHLQPPTE
+335 
-346 TNLQPANLQ
+346 
-355 PWPIGHATRTT
+355 
-366 ETNLQPWP
+366 
-374 IGHAT
+374 
-379 RTTPDYDKATLIEIA
+379 EIA
-394 DTLREQAEI
+394 ETLGEQAEI
-403 FVGLGESLSLP
+403 FVGLGESLNLP

-420 EHTLR
+420 ENTLK
-425 ALDAQP
+425 ALDANP
-431 EQVME
+431 EQVMA

-448 HTAVLAGD
+448 HSAVLAGD

-462 PSLPLQQL
+462 PSLALQEL
-470 AGSQEELQVEG
+470 AGSEEELQI
-481 SPSLQ
+481 Q
-486 VEGWKVEGWNVEGCL
+486 GWNVEGWNVEGS
-501 ENLGQK
+501 K
-507 ATLREQPATQTQLGQ
+507 
-522 KATLSEQPSTQTNL
+522 PSTQTNL
-536 KPATETNLQPANLQP
+536 EPWPIGHATRTTNNNLQPSTQT
-551 ANLQP
+551 NLQP

-567 QPSPPIDE
+567 QPANLQPPSTGIDE
-575 LLEETFGNISLAQ
+575 LLEETFGNIPLAQ
-588 EQANQVFP
+588 QQANQVFP
-596 EEESLEPDSIL
+596 EEESLEPDSIP
-607 PDSIFPDTIF
+607 PDTIFRDTIF

-637 KQESELAV
+637 KQESELAL
-645 NPESVKELKEISIS
+645 NPESGKELNEISMS
-659 PSDRESAEAGVPL
+659 SADRESAEADVPS
-672 LADGSIKTSATVRVD
+672 LAEGSIKTSATVRVD
-687 LDGLKHLSHLV
+687 LDSLKHLSHLV

-711 DENCQGVVEKLSNW
+711 DENCQEVVEKLSNW
-725 LKQHRQTLTQL
+725 LKQHRHTLTQL
-736 RTQLKKHSS
+736 RTQLKKDSCN
-745 DQQISKLWDSAWE
+745 QQISKLWDSAWE

-780 VEREQRLSNQ
+780 VEREQRLSTQ

-828 LSVTNVLID
+828 LSVTNVLVD
-837 KTIANHLYD
+837 KTIADHLYD

-863 EVRQERGKPAIGKIE
+863 EVRQQKGKPAIGKIE

-890 EVTDDGQGLDLEKIY
+890 EITDDGQGLDLEKIY

-912 LLSVEHLEAL
+912 LLSVEQLEAL
-922 GESPEPNQLLDLLC
+922 GQSPHPNQLLDLLC

-970 KVRFQP
+970 KVRSQP
-976 GQGTTFC
+976 GLGTTFS

-992 ARVLVVQASQGVY
+992 ARVLVVQANQGVY
-1005 GFVAN
+1005 GFVGN
-1010 DIEQIV
+1010 DIEQIL

-1068 LTKPQQINPVLLMNT
+1068 LTKPQEINPVLLMAT
-1083 GEAWVGLE
+1083 AEGWVGLE

-1137 NYVQQLP
+1137 NYVQQLH
-1144 QSQRSLLKVGRL
+1144 QSQPSFS
-1156 KVGRL
+1156 
-1161 KVEGSEELK
+1161 KVESSQELK
-1170 VGRLKV
+1170 VG
-1176 EGSEELKVSRLK
+1176 
-1188 VEGSEELKVSRLKVE
+1188 
-1203 GSEELKVSRL
+1203 RL
-1213 NVVRVRAASALP
+1213 NVVRVRAAEAEGHASRTALP
-1225 KAWPKGQGFPDKLQP
+1225 KAWPFGQGSPELKVSRLKVVREAWPKGQSSPEKLQP
-1240 NHRQADNLPYSN
+1240 DHRQPDHEPPATKNNFKPDNGKPPTETNLKSDNGKPPTETNLDYSN
-1252 AKGEQ
+1252 PKGKQ
-1257 PDNLQPNNLQPANLP
+1257 PDNGKRDQV
-1272 YSNAKGEQPGN
+1272 
-1283 LSKTFLVVDDSITE
+1283 SKTFLVVDDSITE

-1305 ERNGNQVLQAK
+1305 ERNGNQVVQAK

-1326 KSNGVDLIICD
+1326 KSHGVDLIICD
-1337 LEMPRLNGLEFLSLS
+1337 LEMPRLNGLELLSLS
-1352 HQEPVLADIPIIML
+1352 HQEPALADIPIIML
-1366 TSRSQEKYKQLATEL
+1366 TSRSQKKYKQLATEL

-1394 DILATLTNVLRM
+1394 DILATINKVVSG
-1406 KDELYIAKGTGNRE
+1406 ELKAHATR
-1420 QGTGNRE
+1420 TD

>member
-1 MIILIRYSQVSTPY
+1 
-15 SLLPTPYSLLPTPYS
+15 
-30 LLPTPYS
+30 
-37 LLPKKMST
+37 MST
-45 IDPETYRYFL
+45 IDPETYQYFL

-71 LKPDKPKN
+71 LTPNKPKN

-97 VQQDTIKSVAHYLE
+97 VRQETIKSVAHYLE

-139 RMALTAEMTGEL
+139 RMALTAEITGEF

-203 RIDHLASLLKVES
+203 RIDHLASLLQVDRLDVVRVRAAEAEGHATRTALPKAWPKGQG

-223 RLKVE
+223 RL
-228 SSEGL
+228 
-233 QVGRLDVESSE
+233 
-244 GLQVGRLDV
+244 
-253 ESSEG
+253 
-258 LQVGR
+258 
-263 LDVESSEGL
+263 
-272 QVGRLQVESF
+272 
-282 PDNLEPWSK
+282 
-291 GHATRTTNTN
+291 T
-301 LQPNHLQP
+301 
-309 WPIGHATR
+309 
-317 TTETN
+317 
-322 LQPNHL
+322 
-328 QPPTQTN
+328 
-335 LQPNHLQPPTE
+335 
-346 TNLQPANLQ
+346 
-355 PWPIGHATRTT
+355 
-366 ETNLQPWP
+366 
-374 IGHAT
+374 
-379 RTTPDYDKATLIEIA
+379 EIA
-394 DTLREQAEI
+394 ETLREQAEI
-403 FVGLGESLSLP
+403 FVGLGESLNLP

-420 EHTLR
+420 ENTLT
-425 ALDAQP
+425 ALDANP
-431 EQVME
+431 EQVMA

-448 HTAVLAGD
+448 HSAVLAGD

-462 PSLPLQQL
+462 PSLALQEL
-470 AGSQEELQVEG
+470 AGSEEELNVKGWNVEG
-481 SPSLQ
+481 SQSL
-486 VEGWKVEGWNVEGCL
+486 KVEGWNVEGCL
-501 ENLGQK
+501 ENL
-507 ATLREQPATQTQLGQ
+507 E
-522 KATLSEQPSTQTNL
+522 PSTQTNL
-536 KPATETNLQPANLQP
+536 QPSTETNLQPANP
-551 ANLQP
+551 
-556 ANLGQKATLRE
+556 K
-567 QPSPPIDE
+567 PSPPIDE
-575 LLEETFGNISLAQ
+575 LLEETFGNIPLAQ
-588 EQANQVFP
+588 HQANQVFL
-596 EEESLEPDSIL
+596 EEESLE
-607 PDSIFPDTIF
+607 PDTIF

-624 LATDNLNQAQTDP
+624 VATDNLNQAQTDP

-645 NPESVKELKEISIS
+645 NPESGKELKEISIS
-659 PSDRESAEAGVPL
+659 SADRESAEADVPS
-672 LADGSIKTSATVRVD
+672 LAEGSIKTSATVRVD
-687 LDGLKHLSHLV
+687 LDSLKHLSHLV

-711 DENCQGVVEKLSNW
+711 DENCQEVVEKLSNW

-736 RTQLKKHSS
+736 RTQLKKHSCN
-745 DQQISKLWDSAWE
+745 QQISKLWDSAWE

-780 VEREQRLSNQ
+780 VEREQRLSTQ

-828 LSVTNVLID
+828 LSVTNVLVD
-837 KTIANHLYD
+837 KTIADHLYD

-890 EVTDDGQGLDLEKIY
+890 EITDDGQGLDLEKIY

-912 LLSVEHLEAL
+912 LLSVEQLEAL

-970 KVRFQP
+970 KVRSQP
-976 GQGTTFC
+976 GLGTTFS

-992 ARVLVVQASQGVY
+992 ARVLVVQANQGVY

-1033 WHHRGNEYSTPVYQ
+1033 WHHRGNEYSTPIYQ
-1047 LSSLLEYSSQQVST
+1047 LSSLLEDSSQPVST

-1068 LTKPQQINPVLLMNT
+1068 LTKPQEMNPVLLMGT
-1083 GEAWVGLE
+1083 AEGWVGLE

-1106 SNAIAYPPYVYGC
+1106 PNAIAYPPYVYGC

-1144 QSQRSLLKVGRL
+1144 QSQPSLLKVNRL
-1156 KVGRL
+1156 KVVPVACQ
-1161 KVEGSEELK
+1161 KS
-1170 VGRLKV
+1170 
-1176 EGSEELKVSRLK
+1176 
-1188 VEGSEELKVSRLKVE
+1188 
-1203 GSEELKVSRL
+1203 
-1213 NVVRVRAASALP
+1213 
-1225 KAWPKGQGFPDKLQP
+1225 QGFPDKLQSD
-1240 NHRQADNLPYSN
+1240 HRQPDNGKASTETNLKSDNGKASTETNLKSDNGKLPTETNLPYSN
-1252 AKGEQ
+1252 PKDKQ
-1257 PDNLQPNNLQPANLP
+1257 PDNGKRYQV
-1272 YSNAKGEQPGN
+1272 
-1283 LSKTFLVVDDSITE
+1283 SKTFLIVDDSITE

-1305 ERNGNQVLQAK
+1305 ERNGNQVIQAK

-1326 KSNGVDLIICD
+1326 KNHGVDLIISD
-1337 LEMPRLNGLEFLSLS
+1337 LEMPRLNGLELLSLS
-1352 HQEPVLADIPIIML
+1352 HQEPALADIPIIML
-1366 TSRSQEKYKQLATEL
+1366 TSRSQKKYKQLATEL

-1394 DILATLTNVLRM
+1394 EILATINKAVSGQQSAVSGQQSVVSGQPSAFRNSDKTN
-1406 KDELYIAKGTGNRE
+1406 A
-1420 QGTGNRE
+1420 

>member
-1 MIILIRYSQVSTPY
+1 
-15 SLLPTPYSLLPTPYS
+15 
-30 LLPTPYS
+30 
-37 LLPKKMST
+37 MST
-45 IDPETYRYFL
+45 IDPETYQYFL

-71 LKPDKPKN
+71 LTPDKPKN

-97 VQQDTIKSVAHYLE
+97 VRQDTIKSVAHYLE

-195 IFEVGVKQ
+195 IFELGVKQ
-203 RIDHLASLLKVES
+203 RIDHLASLLKVGS
-216 SEGLQVG
+216 SEGLEVG
-223 RLKVE
+223 RLKVVRVRAASALPKAWPKGQ

-233 QVGRLDVESSE
+233 QVGRLDVVRVRAASALPKAWPKGQSSE
-244 GLQVGRLDV
+244 GLQVARL
-253 ESSEG
+253 
-258 LQVGR
+258 
-263 LDVESSEGL
+263 
-272 QVGRLQVESF
+272 
-282 PDNLEPWSK
+282 
-291 GHATRTTNTN
+291 T
-301 LQPNHLQP
+301 
-309 WPIGHATR
+309 
-317 TTETN
+317 
-322 LQPNHL
+322 
-328 QPPTQTN
+328 
-335 LQPNHLQPPTE
+335 
-346 TNLQPANLQ
+346 
-355 PWPIGHATRTT
+355 
-366 ETNLQPWP
+366 
-374 IGHAT
+374 
-379 RTTPDYDKATLIEIA
+379 EIA
-394 DTLREQAEI
+394 ETLREQAEI
-403 FVGLGESLSLP
+403 FVGLGESLNLP

-420 EHTLR
+420 ENTLK
-425 ALDAQP
+425 ALDANP
-431 EQVME
+431 EQVIA

-441 LRNFQEA
+441 LTNFQEA
-448 HTAVLAGD
+448 HSAVLAGD

-462 PSLPLQQL
+462 PSLALQQL
-470 AGSQEELQVEG
+470 AGSEEELQVVRVRAAEAEG
-481 SPSLQ
+481 H
-486 VEGWKVEGWNVEGCL
+486 
-501 ENLGQK
+501 
-507 ATLREQPATQTQLGQ
+507 ATRT
-522 KATLSEQPSTQTNL
+522 TQTNL
-536 KPATETNLQPANLQP
+536 EPSTNNNL
-551 ANLQP
+551 
-556 ANLGQKATLRE
+556 

-575 LLEETFGNISLAQ
+575 LLEETFGNIPLAQ
-588 EQANQVFP
+588 QQANQVFL
-596 EEESLEPDSIL
+596 EEESLESDSIP

-624 LATDNLNQAQTDP
+624 VATDNLNQPHTDP

-645 NPESVKELKEISIS
+645 NPESGKELKEISMS
-659 PSDRESAEAGVPL
+659 PPDRESAEADVPS
-672 LADGSIKTSATVRVD
+672 LAEGSIKTSATVRVD
-687 LDGLKHLSHLV
+687 LDSLKHLSHLV

-711 DENCQGVVEKLSNW
+711 DENCQEVVEKLSNW
-725 LKQHRQTLTQL
+725 LKQHRHTLTQL

-780 VEREQRLSNQ
+780 VEREQRLSTQ
-790 LRDTLQSVRTIPL
+790 LRDTLQSARTIPL

-837 KTIANHLYD
+837 KTIADYLYD

-863 EVRQERGKPAIGKIE
+863 EVRQQRGKPAIGKIE

-890 EVTDDGQGLDLEKIY
+890 EVTDDGQGLNLEKIY

-912 LLSVEHLEAL
+912 LLSVEQLEAL
-922 GESPEPNQLLDLLC
+922 SQSPQQNQLLDLLC

-954 GLDVVRSQLQR
+954 GLDVVRSQLER

-970 KVRFQP
+970 KVRSQP
-976 GQGTTFC
+976 SLGTTFC

-992 ARVLVVQASQGVY
+992 ARVLVVQANQGVY

-1010 DIEQIV
+1010 DIEQIL

-1033 WHHRGNEYSTPVYQ
+1033 WHHRGNEHSTPVYQ

-1068 LTKPQQINPVLLMNT
+1068 LTKPQEINPILLMST
-1083 GEAWVGLE
+1083 GEGWVGLE
-1091 VEQVL
+1091 VEQVI

-1129 VIDGTGLL
+1129 VIDGIGLL

-1144 QSQRSLLKVGRL
+1144 QSQPSLLKVNRFFAKRGQ
-1156 KVGRL
+1156 KA
-1161 KVEGSEELK
+1161 K
-1170 VGRLKV
+1170 
-1176 EGSEELKVSRLK
+1176 
-1188 VEGSEELKVSRLKVE
+1188 
-1203 GSEELKVSRL
+1203 
-1213 NVVRVRAASALP
+1213 VVRVRAAEAEGHATRTALP
-1225 KAWPKGQGFPDKLQP
+1225 KAWPFGQSSPDKLQP
-1240 NHRQADNLPYSN
+1240 DHRQPDNLQPANLPYSN

-1257 PDNLQPNNLQPANLP
+1257 PDNLQPANLKPANLP
-1272 YSNAKGEQPGN
+1272 YSNAKGEQPNNLPFGNAKGEQPNNLPFGNAKGEQPANLHAN

-1352 HQEPVLADIPIIML
+1352 HQEPALANIPIIML
-1366 TSRSQEKYKQLATEL
+1366 TSRSQEKYKQIATEL

-1394 DILATLTNVLRM
+1394 DILAIINKVVS
-1406 KDELYIAKGTGNRE
+1406 GNRSV
-1420 QGTGNRE
+1420 

>member
-1 MIILIRYSQVSTPY
+1 
-15 SLLPTPYSLLPTPYS
+15 
-30 LLPTPYS
+30 
-37 LLPKKMST
+37 MST
-45 IDPETYRYFL
+45 IDPETYQYFL

-71 LKPDKPKN
+71 LTPDKPKN

-97 VQQDTIKSVAHYLE
+97 VRQETIKSVAHYLE

-203 RIDHLASLLKVES
+203 RIDHLASLLKV
-216 SEGLQVG
+216 GRLQVG
-223 RLKVE
+223 RLDVVRE
-228 SSEGL
+228 AWPIGQGSEGL

-253 ESSEG
+253 ESSQG
-258 LQVGR
+258 LQVDR
-263 LDVESSEGL
+263 LK
-272 QVGRLQVESF
+272 VESF
-282 PDNLEPWSK
+282 PDNLQPSTNTNLEPS
-291 GHATRTTNTN
+291 TNTNLEPSTNTNLEPSTNTNLEPSTNTNLEPSTNTN
-301 LQPNHLQP
+301 LQP
-309 WPIGHATR
+309 A
-317 TTETN
+317 
-322 LQPNHL
+322 
-328 QPPTQTN
+328 
-335 LQPNHLQPPTE
+335 
-346 TNLQPANLQ
+346 
-355 PWPIGHATRTT
+355 
-366 ETNLQPWP
+366 NLQPWP

-394 DTLREQAEI
+394 ETLREQAEI
-403 FVGLGESLSLP
+403 FVGLGESLNLP

-420 EHTLR
+420 ENTLK
-425 ALDAQP
+425 ALDVQP

-441 LRNFQEA
+441 LTNFQEA

-462 PSLPLQQL
+462 PSLALQQL

-481 SPSLQ
+481 SQSLK
-486 VEGWKVEGWNVEGCL
+486 VEGSQSLKVEGSQSLKVEGSQSLNVEGSQSLNVEGWNVEGCL
-501 ENLGQK
+501 ENLEPWPKGH
-507 ATLREQPATQTQLGQ
+507 ATRTTQ
-522 KATLSEQPSTQTNL
+522 
-536 KPATETNLQPANLQP
+536 TNLQPANLQP
-551 ANLQP
+551 ANLEPSTQT
-556 ANLGQKATLRE
+556 NLEPSTQTNLE
-567 QPSPPIDE
+567 PSTNNNLQPSTNNNFQPSTNIDE

-596 EEESLEPDSIL
+596 EEESLESDSI
-607 PDSIFPDTIF
+607 PADSIFPDTIF

-624 LATDNLNQAQTDP
+624 VATDNLNQPQTDP
-637 KQESELAV
+637 QQESELAV
-645 NPESVKELKEISIS
+645 NPESGKEVKQISMS
-659 PSDRESAEAGVPL
+659 LPDRESAEADVPS
-672 LADGSIKTSATVRVD
+672 LAEGSIKTSATVRVD
-687 LDGLKHLSHLV
+687 LDSLKHLSHLV

-711 DENCQGVVEKLSNW
+711 DENCQEVVEKLSNW
-725 LKQHRQTLTQL
+725 LKQHCRTLTQL
-736 RTQLKKHSS
+736 RTQLKKDSCN
-745 DQQISKLWDSAWE
+745 QQISKLWDSAWE

-780 VEREQRLSNQ
+780 VEREQRLSTQ

-828 LSVTNVLID
+828 LSVTNVLVD
-837 KTIANHLYD
+837 KTIADHLYD

-863 EVRQERGKPAIGKIE
+863 EVRQQKGKPAIGKIE

-912 LLSVEHLEAL
+912 LLSIEQLEAL
-922 GESPEPNQLLDLLC
+922 GQSPEPNQLLDLLC

-970 KVRFQP
+970 KVRSQP
-976 GQGTTFC
+976 GLGTTFS

-992 ARVLVVQASQGVY
+992 ARVLVVQANEGVY

-1010 DIEQIV
+1010 DVEQIV

-1033 WHHRGNEYSTPVYQ
+1033 WHHRGNEYSTPIYQ
-1047 LSSLLEYSSQQVST
+1047 LSSLLEDSSQQVST
-1061 LPAWNPL
+1061 LPGWNPL
-1068 LTKPQQINPVLLMNT
+1068 LTKPQEMNPVLLMGT
-1083 GEAWVGLE
+1083 AEGWVGLE

-1106 SNAIAYPPYVYGC
+1106 PNAIAYPPYVYGC

-1144 QSQRSLLKVGRL
+1144 QSQPSLS
-1156 KVGRL
+1156 
-1161 KVEGSEELK
+1161 KVESSPELK
-1170 VGRLKV
+1170 VN
-1176 EGSEELKVSRLK
+1176 
-1188 VEGSEELKVSRLKVE
+1188 
-1203 GSEELKVSRL
+1203 RL
-1213 NVVRVRAASALP
+1213 NVVREP
-1225 KAWPKGQGFPDKLQP
+1225 WPIGQGFPELKVNRLNVESSPDKLKAD
-1240 NHRQADNLPYSN
+1240 HRQPDH
-1252 AKGEQ
+1252 GQ
-1257 PDNLQPNNLQPANLP
+1257 PATNNNLQPANLQP
-1272 YSNAKGEQPGN
+1272 DHRQPANLQPSTNTNLGQKATLREQPANLQPSTNTNLGQKATLREQPANLQPSTNTNLGQKATLREQPANLQPANLGQKATLREQPANLQPTNLGQKATLREQPANLHGN

-1305 ERNGNQVLQAK
+1305 ERNGNQVVQAK

-1326 KSNGVDLIICD
+1326 KSHGVDLIICD
-1337 LEMPRLNGLEFLSLS
+1337 LEMPRLNGLELLSLS
-1352 HQEPVLADIPIIML
+1352 HQEPALADIPIIML
-1366 TSRSQEKYKQLATEL
+1366 TSRSQKKYKQLATEL

-1394 DILATLTNVLRM
+1394 EILATINNVLRM
-1406 KDELYIAKGTGNRE
+1406 KDELYIAKGTENRE
-1420 QGTGNRE
+1420 QGIGNRE